1 MKNIAYRDIT
11 LALYV
16 RMLNKNTTATSAI
29 NKILK
34 LLAAKR
40 AQDGFISVATPIPN
54 VVNKPT
60 TIHRM
65 DPFSR

>member
-1 MKNIAYRDIT
+1 
-11 LALYV
+11 
-16 RMLNKNTTATSAI
+16 MLNKNTTATSAI

-40 AQDGFISVATPIPN
+40 AQDGFIKVATPIPS

>member
-1 MKNIAYRDIT
+1 
-11 LALYV
+11 
-16 RMLNKNTTATSAI
+16 MLNKNTTANSTI

-40 AQDGFISVATPIPN
+40 AQEGFINVATPIPS

-60 TIHRM
+60 TIHRI
-65 DPFSR
+65 DPFNR